1 MYSQLLKGGM
11 VVDPERRFCRIA
23 DVAIEDGRIAEV
35 ADSITAPAREVTDCT
50 GLVVQPGIIDTH
62 LHVTLDPAA
71 YATVVHAGVTTCLD
85 MMGPA
90 GKALSELGARGAG
103 LNVAVLN
110 AILPG
115 KNVAGNDPKPAVIER
130 FIDESLASGAFGV
143 KLLGGHYPLTPQ
155 ATADFFRVADE
166 KSCYAAFHAGSTQ
179 AGSNILGFEE
189 AMTLF
194 DGHRAHLAHINAYCR
209 GYVDSELNECRRGA
223 ALLEAHPEVVCE
235 SYVSPRNGGSL
246 RFTAEG
252 VPESHVICATMKHL
266 GYEPTKAG
274 AEKAFWDGVLGAV
287 KETPDHRVGLVSGP
301 EGYQWALAHPD
312 CGISFDRVNPVLP
325 RVFFATARRKDGT
338 FLVDGISTDGGALP
352 RNVIVTEGLSL
363 VKLGGL
369 SLIDFAAKTSLL
381 PARLLKLSRK
391 GRLSPG
397 ADADITVYCLA
408 TQQPVMSFIGGE
420 KALFHGRVANRPG
433 RVICTAAGAAGV
445 RAAGLESV
453 VVDGGVPTLDRRF

>member
-1 MYSQLLKGGM
+1 MYSHLLKGGT

-23 DVAIEDGRIAEV
+23 DVAIEGGRIAEV
-35 ADSITAPAREVTDCT
+35 AESITVPAKETLDCT

-90 GKALSELGARGAG
+90 QKALAELGARGAG

-110 AILPG
+110 AILLG
-115 KNVAGNDPKPAVIER
+115 KNVDGNDPHPEVIHR

-155 ATADFFRVADE
+155 ATADFFRLADE
-166 KSCYAAFHAGSTQ
+166 RNCYAAFHAGTTQ

-189 AMTLF
+189 AFNLF

-209 GYVDSELNECRRGA
+209 GYVDTELNECARGA

-246 RFTAEG
+246 RFGEDGA
-252 VPESHVICATMKHL
+252 PESHVICATMKHL

-274 AEKAFWDGVLGAV
+274 VEKAFEDGVLGAV
-287 KETPDHRVGLVSGP
+287 KETPDHRVGLVTGR
-301 EGYQWALAHPD
+301 EGLEWVLAHPD
-312 CGISFDRVNPVLP
+312 CGISFDRVNPIVP

-338 FLVDGISTDGGALP
+338 FLVDGISTDGGAIP

-363 VKLGGL
+363 VKMGGL

-381 PARLLKLSRK
+381 PARILKLARK
-391 GRLSPG
+391 GRLSEG
-397 ADADITVYCLA
+397 MDADITVFDLA
-408 TQQPVMSFIGGE
+408 RQQPVLSFIGGE
-420 KALFHGRVANRPG
+420 KALENGRVAERPG
-433 RVICTAAGAAGV
+433 RVICTAAGEAAV
-445 RAAGLESV
+445 RAAGLEPIIAE
-453 VVDGGVPTLDRRF
+453 GGVPTLDRHF